1 MVQAKSVSK
10 EKQCTKGVIC
20 VCVECFHMI
29 IFYLQNWFLFFIEI
43 IFIFTI
49 NRCTAGNHKNYI
61 KIYNKCVM
69 QKMNI
74 YLHGIIVCALC
85 AI

>member
-1 MVQAKSVSK
+1 MFSYDYFLF
-10 EKQCTKGVIC
+10 TKLV
-20 VCVECFHMI
+20 F
-29 IFYLQNWFLFFIEI
+29 FFIEI

-49 NRCTAGNHKNYI
+49 NRYTVGNHKNYI